1 MSPYSPDMVVHT
13 FNPSTPGAGRFLS
26 VLGKPGLSSQ
36 RVPGQMGLR
45 RATERN
51 PASKQVISF
60 NNG

>member
-1 MSPYSPDMVVHT
+1 M
-13 FNPSTPGAGRFLS
+13 FNPSTPGAGGFLS

-36 RVPGQMGLR
+36 RVPGQTGLH

-51 PASKQVISF
+51 TASKQVISF